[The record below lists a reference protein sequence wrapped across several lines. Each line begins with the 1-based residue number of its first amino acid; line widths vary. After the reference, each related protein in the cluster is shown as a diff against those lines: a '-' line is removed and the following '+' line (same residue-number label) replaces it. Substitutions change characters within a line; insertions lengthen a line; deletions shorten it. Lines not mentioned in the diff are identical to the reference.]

1 MIPYYCNDAVLEL
14 HNVHSLLDLTRQ
26 CLEIVTGEGAELQL
40 VIERMAM
47 TPNVTLAAAVEA
59 RLAERRRSTRGFE
72 IVSVANRDYSE
83 VSGSEARMSFIDKD
97 RGPLFFHEFHFE
109 IERTRVS
116 YIGSSRLAQAAACD
130 QWMQGTLQT
139 LRLR

>member
-1 MIPYYCNDAVLEL
+1 MTPYYCNDAVLEL
-14 HNVHSLLDLTRQ
+14 HNVHSLVDLTRQ

-40 VIERMAM
+40 VIERVVM

-72 IVSVANRDYSE
+72 ILSVANRDYSE
-83 VSGSEARMSFIDKD
+83 VSGSEVRMTFIDKD
-97 RGPLFFHEFHFE
+97 RGPLFFHELHFE
-109 IERTRVS
+109 IERTRVG
-116 YIGSSRLAQAAACD
+116 YIGSCRLAQAAACD
-130 QWMQGTLQT
+130 QWMQATLQT